1 MVVELAEHREV
12 CEIRADA
19 THGPGF
25 DQCAKYDGLETQV
38 FGSEPPTKRE
48 EHF

>member
-19 THGPGF
+19 TDGPGF
-25 DQCAKYDGLETQV
+25 EQCAKYDGLENTGV
-38 FGSEPPTKRE
+38 WKRAPNQT
-48 EHF
+48 